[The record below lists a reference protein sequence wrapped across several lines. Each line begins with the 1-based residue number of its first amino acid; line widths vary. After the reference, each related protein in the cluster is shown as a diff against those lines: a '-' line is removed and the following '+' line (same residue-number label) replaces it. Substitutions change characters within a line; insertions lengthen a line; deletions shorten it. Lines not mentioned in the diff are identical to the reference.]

1 MQNEKDFLDGQDKGI
16 SLGLALGGM
25 LGLGLGMIIMSL
37 ETSMPLDLTYS
48 EYTEYVEQMKDAQQ
62 DYYDENPDNYYY

>member
-62 DYYDENPDNYYY
+62 DYYDENSANYYY